1 MTPAI
6 NLLKKKKV
14 LYTVHQYKHDSS
26 VESYGLEAAKKLAVD
41 AHRIYKTLVVSLSDK
56 TLAVAIISVESNLS
70 LKLVAKALK
79 SKKAS
84 MAGVEDV
91 LRSTGYVLGGVSPL
105 GQKKKLK
112 TIIDESAQSFE
123 SIYVSAGQRGL
134 EVEISPFDL
143 AELTQARFVEIINP
157 AV

>member
-6 NLLKKKKV
+6 KLLKTKKITYK
-14 LYTVHQYKHDSS
+14 VHQYQHDTSAN
-26 VESYGLEAAKKLAVD
+26 SYGLEAAEKLAVAAD
-41 AHRIYKTLVVSLSDK
+41 RVYKTLVVSLSDK
-56 TLAVAIISVESNLS
+56 TLAVAIIPVESSLS
-70 LKLVAKALK
+70 LKLFAKALNC
-79 SKKAS
+79 KKAS

-112 TIIDESAQSFE
+112 TVIDESAQLID

-134 EVEISPFDL
+134 EVELSPFIL
-143 AELTQARFVEIINP
+143 AKLTQAKFVVLNKY
-157 AV
+157 